1 MMGEFPTV
9 LITGGDGQLATALR
23 PTFADAYRVV
33 AVGKSD
39 MDVAD
44 PKVVTTYI
52 DSLQPKLVL
61 HTAAFTDVDAC
72 EEDKPLA
79 YQVNTVGSENVASA
93 CARAKV
99 PLIAF
104 STDYVFDGQKGSPY
118 TEADEPDPLNTYGR
132 SKLEGERRILTI
144 HRDATIV
151 RTGWL
156 YSNTGRNF
164 VLSILSQ
171 CDRKP
176 EHLTVVDDQVGS
188 PTWVGNLAA
197 QVRALADHP
206 IRGVVHATSQGEIS
220 WCGFTRALLDQL
232 QSDIPVKAITTAELG
247 RPAKRPANSA
257 LDNSRLREAG
267 VDVMPTWQAGLVSFV
282 NQYRAAGVAK

>member
-1 MMGEFPTV
+1 MGELPTV
-9 LITGGDGQLATALR
+9 LITGGKGQLATALR

-33 AVGKSD
+33 SVGKGD
-39 MDVAD
+39 MDVTD

-72 EEDKPLA
+72 EEDKPRA

-99 PLIAF
+99 PLIAC
-104 STDYVFDGQKGSPY
+104 STDYVFDGRKGQPY
-118 TEADEPDPLNTYGR
+118 TEDDEPDPVNTYGR

-144 HRDATIV
+144 HREATVV

-164 VLSILSQ
+164 VLSILAQ
-171 CDRKP
+171 CEKEP
-176 EHLTVVDDQVGS
+176 EQLTVVDDQIGS

-206 IRGVVHATSQGEIS
+206 IRGVVHATSRGEIS

-232 QSDIPVKAITTAELG
+232 RITIPVHEITTAELG
-247 RPAKRPANSA
+247 RPAKRPAYSA
-257 LDNSRLREAG
+257 LDNARLREAG
-267 VDVMPTWQAGLVSFV
+267 IDVMPTWQEGLASFI